1 VRTLESLPGIL
12 TALLAAGPFVPAGA
26 WAAEP
31 PAIAE
36 AATDRMIGLNR
47 RAFVEIREQ
56 HFQAAKYHLS
66 EALVISETA
75 GLESDEMTARTY
87 VHLAVVHLAG
97 FKDREEALRNF
108 KRALKINPNITIT
121 PGLESPPLKTAYLQ
135 AREELGLPPNPDAT
149 APLSPRFESEASA
162 KDGSSPEPTSPAL
175 PTLSSAVAAA
185 SAEAL
190 DEPDVPA
197 RVPLPVY
204 CPLPFDVP
212 ADQEMV
218 VRCVTQ
224 KQQKKASAVFR
235 YRRHDSEGEYTRI
248 PMQRSSKGWLVAV
261 IPSRVVHGKSLVF
274 FVEARIPLLP
284 EPVFFGH
291 AENPNLLPIR
301 APVGADDDDADAVA
315 THSPQQAA
323 DVPGRLGRLRVPGT
337 WWLGLAGGSGVAY
350 HGREVVDS
358 NSSATGTTLPV
369 HVRSGFSATSLFQVE
384 PEIGYQLSRRF
395 ALSVMGRYQY
405 APKDADGYLPAA
417 NEHAIITSAFAAF
430 VRAHLALLARGRFEA
445 SASVGAGGG
454 TSFLAVVPK
463 QCRDDGCTLN
473 HSDTVHGSAFGVLGG
488 VGAMYTVAAHVGI
501 VFDVKEI
508 VTLPRSM
515 AATEVSLGVILAQK
529 LRSGGDPK
537 QAGAAEPKSWR

>member
-1 VRTLESLPGIL
+1 MRTLESLSGIL
-12 TALLAAGPFVPAGA
+12 TALLAASPFVPARV

-36 AATDRMIGLNR
+36 AAADRMIGLNR
-47 RAFVEIREQ
+47 RAYIEIREQ

-75 GLESDEMTARTY
+75 GLEGDEMTARTY

-97 FKDREEALRNF
+97 FKDREEALRDF

-121 PGLESPPLKTAYLQ
+121 PGLESPALKRAYLQ

-149 APLSPRFESEASA
+149 ALLSPRTAGEASA
-162 KDGSSPEPTSPAL
+162 NEGSSSELTWPAL
-175 PTLSSAVAAA
+175 PSLLSGVATAAA
-185 SAEAL
+185 EAS

-212 ADQEMV
+212 ADQEVV
-218 VRCVTQ
+218 VRCITQ
-224 KQQKKASAVFR
+224 KQQKKASAVFH
-235 YRRHDSEGEYTRI
+235 YRRHGDGEYTRI

-261 IPSRVVHGKSLVF
+261 IPARVLHGKSLVF

-284 EPVFFGH
+284 EPIFFGH
-291 AENPNLLPIR
+291 AENPNLLPVR
-301 APVGADDDDADAVA
+301 APVGADDAIEEAEPVA
-315 THSPQQAA
+315 APSSEQAA
-323 DVPGRLGRLRVPGT
+323 DGPGRLGRLRAPDT
-337 WWLGLAGGSGVAY
+337 WWFALAGGSGVAY

-369 HVRSGFSATSLFQVE
+369 HVRSGFSATSLFHVE
-384 PEIGYQLSRRF
+384 PEIGYQVSRRF

-405 APKDADGYLPAA
+405 APKDSDGYAPAA
-417 NEHAIITSAFAAF
+417 NEHPIVTSAFAAF
-430 VRAHLALLARGRFEA
+430 ARAHLALLAHGRFEA

-463 QCRDDGCTLN
+463 QCDDDSCTLN
-473 HSDTVHGSAFGVLGG
+473 HSDTVHGSAFGLLGG
-488 VGAMYTVAAHVGI
+488 VGALYTVANHLGI

-515 AATEVSLGVILAQK
+515 AATEVSLGVMVAQQ
-529 LRSGGDPK
+529 LRS
-537 QAGAAEPKSWR
+537 ENYRESWH